1 MANYVVFYGKF
12 TPKREI
18 RNFEK
23 EVILEGF
30 HRQK

>member
-18 RNFEK
+18 INYKK
-23 EVILEGF
+23 EVILEGLR
-30 HRQK
+30 RQK